1 MQFYSLS
8 NSLCSRS
15 FRWNQTEIVLSRV
28 AVCTDFSNE
37 TKKHGLVAPEMLT
50 KLKNWIELK
59 KQIIAKCVSIN
70 GICITMMIPFLSAP
84 VVLIKDALS
93 Q

>member
-1 MQFYSLS
+1 
-8 NSLCSRS
+8 
-15 FRWNQTEIVLSRV
+15 
-28 AVCTDFSNE
+28 
-37 TKKHGLVAPEMLT
+37 MLK

-70 GICITMMIPFLSAP
+70 GIYITMMIPFLSAP
-84 VVLIKDALS
+84 MVLIKDALS